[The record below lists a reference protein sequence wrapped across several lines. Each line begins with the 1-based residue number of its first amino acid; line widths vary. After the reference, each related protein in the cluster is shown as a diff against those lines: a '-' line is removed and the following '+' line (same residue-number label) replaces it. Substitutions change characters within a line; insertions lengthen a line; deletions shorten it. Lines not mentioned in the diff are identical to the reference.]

1 MKRLFLF
8 AGIVISASTIGVA
21 WPFSGAS
28 IKPYTTVLIYH
39 AISAHPPT
47 DQKQRYFTVTP
58 TQLADH
64 VTYATNFQYPVIF
77 LIRRDDPETK
87 HYVQQFIAP
96 SGLPILFHTYP
107 TYRTFT
113 YDILAPYL
121 PKDPPVNGS
130 YPVVVREV
138 SGTAPRGDFKEILPN
153 RYLNVDCFSWYV
165 SNNHCATT
173 GLLVGV
179 LVIAF
184 GFLSLRN
191 PVASCALVLATLPW
205 YPLRLVLSG
214 IPFTLPELLMLSAIV
229 MWAPYYRNLIR
240 KIRRIETVHM
250 LFFLTITAIALTLAT
265 RAQTGTSFGY
275 ARAFF
280 GIPMVW
286 CMGIIGWARTPQ
298 DVFRPTIGYLI
309 GAAYVCILTLARFLT
324 GDYYLHFDGQVRAT
338 FFGNPNHL
346 AAFLAPALILSIG
359 WYQQARQFLL
369 VVFIVLG
376 ALVFYLTL
384 SKGAMLGVGAAAL
397 YLVFAPR
404 IHRIKQWIPVLIV
417 SFLGITIGVQLL
429 FAARSSFMLQASSIG
444 SRIAVYQTS
453 MIMLE
458 KSPIFGIG
466 LANFRDE
473 FKKLVS
479 SASPEQDTAF
489 AHNTFLDMWLQLGI
503 LGLFVFFVWI
513 LGAFHIPADQKVQE
527 VAFVFQAALLAKL
540 VHGLVDSV
548 FFKNDFSVVT
558 IYLIGALWYSMG
570 NDTNIRLPFLWRS
583 DGCLKK
589 LD

>member
-1 MKRLFLF
+1 MKRLFAF
-8 AGIVISASTIGVA
+8 ASIVLLASTIGVA
-21 WPFSGAS
+21 WPFSGVS
-28 IKPYTTVLIYH
+28 IKPHTTVLVYH

-47 DQKQRYFTVTP
+47 DQKQRYFSVTP
-58 TQLADH
+58 NQLVGH

-113 YDILAPYL
+113 HDILAPYL
-121 PKDPPVNGS
+121 PEDPPVHGS

-153 RYLNVDCFSWYV
+153 RYLNVDCFSWYL
-165 SNNHCATT
+165 SSNHCATT
-173 GLLVGV
+173 GLLVGA

-184 GFLSLRN
+184 GFLSLRS
-191 PVASCALVLATLPW
+191 PVVSCALVLATLPW

-214 IPFTLPELLMLSAIV
+214 VPFTLPELLMLSAIV

-240 KIRRIETVHM
+240 KIRKVETVHM
-250 LFFLTITAIALTLAT
+250 LFFLTIIAIALTLVT

-286 CMGIIGWARTPQ
+286 YMGIIGWARTPQ
-298 DVFRPTIGYLI
+298 DIFRPTIGYLV

-346 AAFLAPALILSIG
+346 AAFLAPALILAIG
-359 WYQQARQFLL
+359 WHQRTRQVLL
-369 VVFIVLG
+369 VIFIILV
-376 ALVFYLTL
+376 ALTFFLTL
-384 SKGAMLGVGAAAL
+384 SKGATLGVGAAAL

-404 IHRIKQWIPVLIV
+404 IHRIKQWIPILIV

-429 FAARSSFMLQASSIG
+429 FAVRSSFFLQAKEATMAISPVETIESSIG

-453 MIMLE
+453 TIMLDR
-458 KSPIFGIG
+458 SPIFGIG

-513 LGAFHIPADQKVQE
+513 LGAFRIPVDQKVQG
-527 VAFVFQAALLAKL
+527 VVFVFQAALLAKL

-558 IYLIGALWYSMG
+558 IYLIGTLWWISR
-570 NDTNIRLPFLWRS
+570 TKRPFVV
-583 DGCLKK
+583 
-589 LD
+589 